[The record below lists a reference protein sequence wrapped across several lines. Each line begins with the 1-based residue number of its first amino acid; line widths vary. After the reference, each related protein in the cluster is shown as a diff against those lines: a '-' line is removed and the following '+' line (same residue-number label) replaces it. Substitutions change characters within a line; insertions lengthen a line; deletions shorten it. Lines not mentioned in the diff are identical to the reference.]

1 VKIELISPVFDRF
14 TMGSAKH
21 TTEKALELL
30 RYLPR
35 VQIGNIR
42 NNPNSRQLNK
52 RGRAQHGE
60 FGMENIGISPGK
72 LLILV

>member
-1 VKIELISPVFDRF
+1 
-14 TMGSAKH
+14 MGSAKH

-42 NNPNSRQLNK
+42 NNPNSKQLNK

-60 FGMENIGISPGK
+60 ILYKISIFLGSK
-72 LLILV
+72 ED

>member
-1 VKIELISPVFDRF
+1 
-14 TMGSAKH
+14 MGSSKQ
-21 TTEKALELL
+21 TTEKALQLL

-42 NNPNSRQLNK
+42 NNPNSRETQK

-60 FGMENIGISPGK
+60 NRKFVN
-72 LLILV
+72 